1 MAVEKA
7 LDIEQRHAEIARD
20 ILQRFVS
27 DKKVLVFGSR
37 ATGTAKPFSDLDLA
51 ILGEDPLPL
60 PLMAAIR
67 EAFAES
73 DLPYKVDIVDWAA
86 VTPRFRD
93 VISSHAREL

>member
-1 MAVEKA
+1 MEKA

>member
-1 MAVEKA
+1 MEKA

-20 ILQRFVS
+20 ILQRFVP

-60 PLMAAIR
+60 PLMAAMR
-67 EAFAES
+67 EEFAES

-86 VTPRFRD
+86 ASPRFRD